1 MPIGGNMKCVFCG
14 SETEERVKKGNLIV
28 IAHYW
33 CVDDRKQEL
42 NTKDIVDCLLYE
54 DRIRMYG

>member
-1 MPIGGNMKCVFCG
+1 MKCVFCG
-14 SETEERVKKGNLIV
+14 SETDEKTSKGNLIV